1 MIILYGGG
9 PNFGLPEI
17 SPYVTKTE
25 VQLKMAGLAYRKE
38 RAAPKDSPKG
48 QVPFIDDEGERI
60 ADSTFIRAH
69 IERKYG
75 IDLDRDLDNHARAQA
90 WAIERMVENHFGFAI
105 GYTRFLVPENF
116 AKGPAHFVDYA
127 PEGQREQLR
136 EELLTRVKANFLANG
151 ILRHKADEIEW
162 LGMRSLGALSD
173 LLGEK
178 PYMMGD
184 KPTSVDAISFGML
197 AGLLTPFF
205 NSDLRRRALRIENLC
220 DYVARM
226 MAEFY
231 PEFAWA
237 EAA

>member
-25 VQLKMAGLAYRKE
+25 VQLKMAGLGYRKE
-38 RAAPKDSPKG
+38 RATPMDSPKG
-48 QVPFIDDEGERI
+48 QVPFIVDGDDRI
-60 ADSTFIRAH
+60 ADSTFIRAY
-69 IERKYG
+69 IEWKYCV
-75 IDLDRDLDNHARAQA
+75 DLDKGLDDGERAQA
-90 WAIERMVENHFGFAI
+90 WAIERMMENHFGFAV
-105 GYTRFLVPENF
+105 GYTRFLIPENF

-136 EELLTRVKANFLANG
+136 EDLLTRVKANFLANG
-151 ILRHKADEIEW
+151 ILRHTAEEIEW
-162 LGMRSLGALSD
+162 LGMRSLDALSN
-173 LLGEK
+173 LL
-178 PYMMGD
+178 GD
-184 KPTSVDAISFGML
+184 KPYVMGGKPTAVDAISFAML

-220 DYVARM
+220 AYVARM
-226 MAEFY
+226 MGEFY

>member
-1 MIILYGGG
+1 MIVLYGGG
-9 PNFGLPEI
+9 PNFGLPEL

-38 RAAPKDSPKG
+38 RATPKDSPKG
-48 QVPFIDDEGERI
+48 QGPFIDDDGERI

-75 IDLDRDLDNHARAQA
+75 VDLDEGLDSHARAEA
-90 WAIERMVENHFGFAI
+90 WAIERMVENHFGFAV
-105 GYTRFLVPENF
+105 GYTRFLIPENF

-127 PEGQREQLR
+127 PEAQREQLR
-136 EELLTRVKANFLANG
+136 EELLTRVKANFLASG
-151 ILRHKADEIEW
+151 ITRHTADEIEW
-162 LGMRSLGALSD
+162 LGMRSLNALSN
-173 LLGEK
+173 LLGDR
-178 PYMMGD
+178 PYLMGD
-184 KPTSVDAISFGML
+184 QATSIDAIGFAMM

-205 NSDLRRRALRIENLC
+205 NSELRRRALRIENLC